1 MSNCPLR
8 LQAIFLCIFKLILE
22 ILPSVAEQDKQAAYS
37 RSMRAA

>member
-22 ILPSVAEQDKQAAYS
+22 ILPRIAEEDKQTAYA